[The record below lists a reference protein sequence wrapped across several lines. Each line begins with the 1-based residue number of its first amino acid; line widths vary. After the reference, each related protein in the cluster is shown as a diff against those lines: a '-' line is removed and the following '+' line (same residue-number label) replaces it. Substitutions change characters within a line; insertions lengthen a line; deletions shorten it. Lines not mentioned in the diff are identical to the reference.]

1 MSWAQE
7 SDIGRIQIELT
18 NYCNAAC
25 PQCERH
31 HLKELSDTKPKDRWE
46 GNTSFDLSLND
57 TYISLKEI
65 KETFVKGRWKHLDDI
80 HYCGNVDEP
89 VINPDIIEIIK
100 YMDTLAPNIKMH
112 IATNGGIR
120 SIEFWKELGEL
131 SASMNERLM
140 VVWGIDGLED
150 TNHLYRKNVE
160 WSRLR
165 ENWRAYIS
173 AGGRAKWQFIVFSW
187 NQHQLNEVK
196 SYSESENFDRFHIV
210 QSVRGEDEKI
220 ENIEIPENY
229 GRYVPPHIK
238 KACKE
243 MGVEPTRK
251 NYLEILNATKDR
263 N

>member
-25 PQCERH
+25 PQCERF
-31 HLKELSDTKPKDRWE
+31 HLKELSEQTSEERWP
-46 GNTSFDLSLND
+46 GNASFDLSLND

-65 KETFVKGRWKHLDDI
+65 KETFIKGRWKHLDDI

-89 VINPDIIEIIK
+89 VINPEIIEIIK
-100 YMDTLAPNIKMH
+100 YMDTLAPNITMW
-112 IATNGGIR
+112 IATNGGTR
-120 SIEFWKELGEL
+120 SVEFWKELGEL
-131 SASMNERLM
+131 SASMDNRL
-140 VVWGIDGLED
+140 VVIWGIDGLED
-150 TNHLYRKNVE
+150 TNHLYRVNVE
-160 WSRLR
+160 WNRLR

-173 AGGRAKWQFIVFSW
+173 AGGRAKWQFIVFKW

-196 SYSESENFDRFHIV
+196 SYSESENFKGFNLI

-220 ENIEIPENY
+220 TNIEIPENY
-229 GRYVPPHIK
+229 ERS
-238 KACKE
+238 
-243 MGVEPTRK
+243 
-251 NYLEILNATKDR
+251 ATKNR

>member
-25 PQCERH
+25 PQCERF
-31 HLKELSDTKPKDRWE
+31 HLKELSEQTPEEREVRWK
-46 GNTSFDLSLND
+46 GSTNWDLSLNN

-65 KETFVKGRWKHLDDI
+65 KETFIKGRWKHLDNI

-100 YMDTLAPNIKMH
+100 HMDTLAPNIKMH

-196 SYSESENFDRFHIV
+196 SYSESENFNRFHIV
-210 QSVRGEDEKI
+210 QSVRDEDEKI
-220 ENIEIPENY
+220 TNIEIPENY
-229 GRYVPPHIK
+229 ERS
-238 KACKE
+238 
-243 MGVEPTRK
+243 
-251 NYLEILNATKDR
+251 ATKDR

>member
-1 MSWAQE
+1 MTWAQE

-25 PQCERH
+25 PQCERF
-31 HLKELSDTKPKDRWE
+31 HLKELSEQPPEERWK

-100 YMDTLAPNIKMH
+100 HMDTLAPNITMW
-112 IATNGGIR
+112 IATNGGTR
-120 SIEFWKELGEL
+120 SVEFWKELGEL
-131 SASMNERLM
+131 SASMDNRL
-140 VVWGIDGLED
+140 VVIWGIDGLED
-150 TNHLYRKNVE
+150 TNHLYRVNVE
-160 WSRLR
+160 WNRLR

-173 AGGRAKWQFIVFSW
+173 AGGRAKWQFIVFKW

-196 SYSESENFDRFHIV
+196 SYSESENFKGFNLI
-210 QSVRGEDEKI
+210 QSARGEDEKI
-220 ENIEIPENY
+220 TNIEIPENY
-229 GRYVPPHIK
+229 ERS
-238 KACKE
+238 
-243 MGVEPTRK
+243 
-251 NYLEILNATKDR
+251 ATKNR

>member
-1 MSWAQE
+1 MTWAQE

-31 HLKELSDTKPKDRWE
+31 HIKEIRDMKPEDRWDE
-46 GNTSFDLSLND
+46 IACFDLSLND

-80 HYCGNVDEP
+80 HYCGNIDEP

-120 SIEFWKELGEL
+120 SVEFWKELGKL
-131 SASMNERLM
+131 SANMNERLI

-160 WSRLR
+160 WNRLQ

-196 SYSESENFDRFHIV
+196 SYSESENFKGFNLI

-220 ENIEIPENY
+220 TNIEITENY
-229 GRYVPPHIK
+229 
-238 KACKE
+238 E
-243 MGVEPTRK
+243 
-251 NYLEILNATKDR
+251 R
-263 N
+263 NTS

>member
-1 MSWAQE
+1 MTWAQE

-25 PQCERH
+25 PQCERF
-31 HLKELSDTKPKDRWE
+31 HLKELSEIRPEDRWE
-46 GNTSFDLSLND
+46 ENANFDLSLND

-100 YMDTLAPNIKMH
+100 HMDTLAPNIKMH

-120 SIEFWKELGEL
+120 SVEFWKELGEL

-173 AGGRAKWQFIVFSW
+173 AGGRAKWQFIVFNW
-187 NQHQLNEVK
+187 NKHQLNEVK
-196 SYSESENFDRFHIV
+196 SYSESENFNRFHII

-220 ENIEIPENY
+220 TNIEIP
-229 GRYVPPHIK
+229 
-238 KACKE
+238 
-243 MGVEPTRK
+243 K
-251 NYLEILNATKDR
+251 NYERSATK
-263 N
+263 NTN